1 MPYAGSKG
9 DAVAAVGSKEDAV
22 AGSYLFNTLI
32 IVLFLLNL
40 CCFYDFLYLSSQHHS
55 NNAASCRRIGVMVH
69 MIG

>member
-1 MPYAGSKG
+1 MLDPKEMQLLQLDPKKMPLL
-9 DAVAAVGSKEDAV
+9 DLV
-22 AGSYLFNTLI
+22 YLFNTLI

-40 CCFYDFLYLSSQHHS
+40 CRFYDFLYLSSQHHS